1 MTADNTLANGG
12 NYIDKLLPVQARF
25 TRYYRYGVSRAVDK

>member
-12 NYIDKLLPVQARF
+12 NYIDKLLPGSGTF
-25 TRYYRYGVSRAVDK
+25 TRYDRYGVSRAVDK